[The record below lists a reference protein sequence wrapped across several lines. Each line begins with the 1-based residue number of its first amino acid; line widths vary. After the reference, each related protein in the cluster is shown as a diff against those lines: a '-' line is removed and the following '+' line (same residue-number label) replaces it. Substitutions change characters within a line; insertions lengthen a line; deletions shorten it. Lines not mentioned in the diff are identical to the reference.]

1 MMIQHAKIIFF
12 KNNDKILST
21 FTKWLGEQNEIRFDI
36 TLKLNKALINFR
48 KSQNV
53 YGLVISCSHV
63 DTLFENCFLSSYTL
77 LPTRVDFNFCW

>member
-1 MMIQHAKIIFF
+1 MMIQHAKIISF
-12 KNNDKILST
+12 KNTDKILST

-36 TLKLNKALINFR
+36 TFKFNKALINFR

-63 DTLFENCFLSSYTL
+63 NTLFKNFYLLSYTL
-77 LPTRVDFNFCW
+77 LPTRVDFHFYW